1 VLARLS
7 WQREPAA
14 TPESFA
20 MKFYT
25 VIFEE
30 NGETVSTFSIHA
42 KSELEAKLA
51 AERYFRD
58 DSELSKLLGNEEVTI
73 RVEEV
78 RSA

>member
-1 VLARLS
+1 
-7 WQREPAA
+7 
-14 TPESFA
+14 

-30 NGETVSTFSIHA
+30 NGETVSIFSIHA

-58 DSELSKLLGNEEVTI
+58 DSELSKLLGNEEVNHSC
-73 RVEEV
+73 RG
-78 RSA
+78 SAACLRAPKGASFP